1 LIDLEEFAFVLLRR
15 PADAPDLPED
25 ELDRI
30 QEEHLAHLT
39 SLHERGVLLLSGPFR
54 DQPDESL
61 RGLCVLNVSV
71 DEARALMADDPAVRA
86 GRLAVDVMTWMTRR
100 GSLPGSRSASS

>member
-1 LIDLEEFAFVLLRR
+1 LIELDEFAFVLLRR

-61 RGLCVLNVSV
+61 RGLCVLGVPA
-71 DEARALMADDPAVRA
+71 DEARALMAADPAERA
-86 GRLAVDVMTWMTRR
+86 GRLAADVMTWLTRR
-100 GSLPGSRSASS
+100 GSLPASASS